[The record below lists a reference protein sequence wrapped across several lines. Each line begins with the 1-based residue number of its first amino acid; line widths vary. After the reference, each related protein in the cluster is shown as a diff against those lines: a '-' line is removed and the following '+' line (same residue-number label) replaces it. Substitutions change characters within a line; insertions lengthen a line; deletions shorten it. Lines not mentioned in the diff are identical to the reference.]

1 MLHISN
7 NFLEKNRNL
16 FFIFF
21 TLAYVVCAMNIPV
34 SIYSLAGHDDAL
46 FMQNAYRIL
55 KGEWLGNTYTQMTL
69 AKGQGFS
76 LFLAV
81 NAVIG
86 VPITLTIAIFYAF
99 CCWVL
104 SNTLMRLGLPIF
116 VSLIA
121 FALMLFHPELIPT
134 RIIRDN
140 IYPGLS
146 LLLLAAAIDVIFL
159 NQRRVSILCFYGAAI
174 ALFWITREE
183 GIWIIPALGL
193 ILIYRLITI
202 WLSKNKNDAIALAK
216 NSALVAIGFT
226 LPILAICSLNY
237 YKYGAFLTVDFKDQ
251 NFAKSM
257 SLLNSIKTDKKLS
270 HVPVNK
276 EQRNIAYSVS
286 PAFAELQEYFDNRG
300 LHWTRPGCNNY
311 KESCGDYAGGWFMW
325 AYRDAVF
332 ERGYYKN
339 FDEASAF
346 YGRVSEEISTACN
359 SKKIECASGSLGFL
373 PKLNETE
380 IIQMPSSFAA
390 FYNRITVQEKV
401 HLNDGPSMDNN
412 GILSQMRLFLRYPLS
427 VPSQDESLL
436 WVKGWYYDQ
445 NNARSWLKLK
455 CSGKASKS
463 IAREDSL
470 DIAAFTKD
478 PAATKQRFSI
488 KVSNPDKCALIT
500 SKGKKLS
507 LNSIYQKRSGPIKIS
522 PENTLYI
529 DQAEKNTPNQI
540 LETAKTIKYSLTSI
554 YKIVSPILFWMGV
567 ISFIASFLYY
577 LVKMKL
583 PEPMFIVTLAA
594 WTLVATRAVILV
606 LIDISSFP
614 AINALYVGPAFPLSI
629 VASITSIFAC
639 YALANN
645 LLRYKACN

>member
-1 MLHISN
+1 
-7 NFLEKNRNL
+7 
-16 FFIFF
+16 
-21 TLAYVVCAMNIPV
+21 MNIPV

-69 AKGQGFS
+69 AKGTGFS
-76 LFLAV
+76 FFLAV

-86 VPITLTIAIFYAF
+86 VPITLSIAIFYAF

-104 SNTLMRLGLPIF
+104 SNTLIRLGLPIF
-116 VSLIA
+116 ASLIT
-121 FALMLFHPELIPT
+121 FVLILFHPELIPT

-146 LLLLAAAIDVIFL
+146 LLILAAAIDVLLL
-159 NQRRVSILCFYGAAI
+159 NQRRPLILSLYGAAI

-183 GIWIIPALGL
+183 GIWVIPALGL
-193 ILIYRLITI
+193 ILVYRLITFWI
-202 WLSKNKNDAIALAK
+202 SKNKNDAIGLAK
-216 NSALVAIGFT
+216 SSTIVAFCFI

-257 SLLNSIKTDKKLS
+257 SLLNSIKTDKKIS

-332 ERGYYKN
+332 EKGYYKS
-339 FDEASAF
+339 FEEASAF
-346 YGRVSEEISTACN
+346 YGRVREEISAACK
-359 SKKIECASGSLGFL
+359 SGTIECASGSLGFL
-373 PKLNETE
+373 PQLSEAE
-380 IIQMPSSFAA
+380 IIQIPSSLVD

-401 HLNDGPSMDNN
+401 HLNGGPSMDKN
-412 GILSQMRLFLRYPLS
+412 GILSIMRLFLRYPLS
-427 VPSQDESLL
+427 VPSLDENLL
-436 WVKGWYYDQ
+436 WVKGWYYDE
-445 NNARSWLKLK
+445 NNTRSWLKLK

-463 IAREDSL
+463 IARKDSP

-478 PAATKQRFSI
+478 PTATKQRFSI
-488 KVSNPDKCALIT
+488 KISNPDKCALIT
-500 SKGKKLS
+500 NTGKKLS
-507 LNSIYQKRSGPIKIS
+507 LNSIYQQRSGPIKIS
-522 PENTLYI
+522 PEKTLYI
-529 DQAEKNTPNQI
+529 DAAEKNMPRQI
-540 LETAKTIKYSLTSI
+540 MKTAETIKYTLVDI
-554 YKIVSPILFWMGV
+554 YKAASPILFWMGL
-567 ISFIASFLYY
+567 ISFIVNFLYY
-577 LVKMKL
+577 LFKIQI
-583 PEPMFIVTLAA
+583 PEPLFLVALASWA
-594 WTLVATRAVILV
+594 LVATRAVILV

-614 AINALYVGPAFPLSI
+614 AINALYIGPAYPLSI
-629 VASITSIFAC
+629 VASITSIFAF
-639 YALANN
+639 YASANN
-645 LLRYKACN
+645 LLRNKACN